1 MEFSQEDE
9 RKFGEEE
16 FPRLSEEVPQSFFS
30 YENLKV
36 GQTCIFSGL
45 LCGYGSAYVGAYTT
59 LYDMSENCNLYKQQ
73 SACVT
78 LSNARCS
85 WTSDTT
91 MPCVWR
97 DALNCFQEFTTAASC
112 TSHSSCTWSYSASH
126 CENKHGYGVVEEG
139 VFAASMVTGCMISC
153 FFNGA
158 LCRLLGLKRMLLL
171 AGILGLIAC
180 VGYHL
185 STALTLFWL
194 LVVSRVILGC
204 ANGMC
209 TVASTVYVNINAHPR
224 YAQKIGMLFQLFSCF
239 GVFFG
244 SLVGLMVGQT
254 INVDSDSNAHLKAR
268 MQGFSAGATLTAVLL
283 VGLGIW
289 VPKGKPLTVTE
300 ESEEEPNSEERKY
313 TYIEMLPRLL
323 VGVTMAATL
332 QLTGFNAVMNFAP
345 TIMEEIGMQPFPG
358 NVLVMGWTA
367 ATTVVSI
374 PLASVASMRTL
385 FLWSCLGASL
395 SCIFLCGIPVWPDV
409 ANNNVK
415 NGVGITGILMYICLF
430 EFGVGPAFYVL
441 SQDIFPRTFRPKGS
455 SFMNL
460 VQFFFTILIN
470 GFYPT
475 ATTTASGGAAGNQ
488 NRGQAIAF
496 IFFGVVGIICFGIL
510 FFFMHPW
517 EERIPLELDTAGE
530 DNLYVADEKQ
540 EHVSGHVE
548 NSISHEN

>member
-9 RKFGEEE
+9 RSSGEVECPSFLEE
-16 FPRLSEEVPQSFFS
+16 APKRFFS
-30 YENLKV
+30 WENLKIA
-36 GQTCIFSGL
+36 QTCIFSGL

-59 LYDMSENCNLYKQQ
+59 LYDMSENCNLYLQPEP
-73 SACVT
+73 CET

-85 WTSDTT
+85 WTSNST

-97 DALNCFQEFTTAASC
+97 DAVNCFQEFKNTSAC
-112 TSHSSCTWSYSASH
+112 TRNSACTWSYSASR
-126 CENKHGYGVVEEG
+126 CENHHGYGVVEEG
-139 VFAASMVTGCMISC
+139 IFAASMVTGCMISC

-158 LCRLLGLKRMLLL
+158 FCRLLGLKRMLLL

-180 VGYHL
+180 VGYHI
-185 STALTLFWL
+185 STAFTLFWL
-194 LVVSRVILGC
+194 LIVSRVFLGC

-209 TVASTVYVNINAHPR
+209 TVASTVYVNVNAHPLH
-224 YAQKIGMLFQLFSCF
+224 AQKIGMLFQLFSCV
-239 GVFFG
+239 GVFVA
-244 SLVGLMVGQT
+244 SLIGLMVGQT
-254 INVDSDSNAHLKAR
+254 IEVDSNTNAHLKAR
-268 MQGFSAGATLTAVLL
+268 MQGFSAGATITAVLL
-283 VGLGIW
+283 AGLGLW
-289 VPKGKPLTVTE
+289 MPKGQPLVVTE
-300 ESEEEPNSEERKY
+300 EAHEEPTAEEREY
-313 TYIEMLPRLL
+313 SYLEMLPRLL

-345 TIMEEIGMQPFPG
+345 TIMEEIGMQPFVG

-374 PLASVASMRTL
+374 PLATVASMRTL

-395 SCIFLCGIPVWPDV
+395 SCIFLCGIPVWPNV
-409 ANNNVK
+409 ASNTVK
-415 NGVGITGILMYICLF
+415 NGVGITGILLYICLF

-455 SFMNL
+455 SLMNL

-475 ATTTASGGAAGNQ
+475 ATTAASGGASGNQ

-496 IFFGVVGIICFGIL
+496 IFFGVVGVICFCIL

-517 EERIPLELDTAGE
+517 EEQTSLGLSSVGE
-530 DNLYVADEKQ
+530 DNLYAEEEKE

-548 NSISHEN
+548 NFVN